1 MSKKIYI
8 THNSNRKIEN
18 ITICN
23 TMNELDRKMIA
34 LVIKTYNNSFDQVVD
49 SLIERNFEVFCDF
62 DTI

>member
-23 TMNELDRKMIA
+23 TMNEFDRKMVA
-34 LVIKTYNNSFDQVVD
+34 LAIKTYNNSFDQVVD
-49 SLIERNFEVFCDF
+49 CLVERNFEVFCDF
-62 DTI
+62 DII